1 MEGLVA
7 LILDGSGGARRLD
20 REALRRWTPPDG
32 ALWVQVDP
40 QLDEGR
46 EWLVDEAG
54 LPEGDRDT
62 LLRPV
67 RQTRV
72 EVVEGG
78 GCMFSMRLHD
88 GETGDTREARALARA
103 DRVVTVS
110 SDRFPALEACAT
122 RLARGQGPGSV
133 SELIQTAL
141 HVATESDEISALKLD
156 EQVTDLEARAERN
169 LKTTFDELREART
182 RGTALR
188 RRLGSEREALVQ
200 LRQNGPPWL
209 LVSHPDMW
217 RDTVA
222 HCIEL
227 IEEVDAIIDRL
238 RALQDY
244 AQNRLS
250 NVLGDRLYLLTILS
264 AIMMPL
270 SFVTGLL
277 GVNIGGIPA
286 AHSRWA
292 FTALCLL
299 LVAVAL
305 GEYVLLRRLRWVPG
319 EVPTDTETRAGPR
332 QPR

>member
-78 GCMFSMRLHD
+78 GCMFSMRLRD
-88 GETGDTREARALARA
+88 AETGDTREARALARA

-122 RLARGQGPGSV
+122 RLA
-133 SELIQTAL
+133 
-141 HVATESDEISALKLD
+141 
-156 EQVTDLEARAERN
+156 
-169 LKTTFDELREART
+169 
-182 RGTALR
+182 
-188 RRLGSEREALVQ
+188 
-200 LRQNGPPWL
+200 
-209 LVSHPDMW
+209 
-217 RDTVA
+217 
-222 HCIEL
+222 
-227 IEEVDAIIDRL
+227 
-238 RALQDY
+238 
-244 AQNRLS
+244 
-250 NVLGDRLYLLTILS
+250 
-264 AIMMPL
+264 
-270 SFVTGLL
+270 
-277 GVNIGGIPA
+277 
-286 AHSRWA
+286 
-292 FTALCLL
+292 
-299 LVAVAL
+299 
-305 GEYVLLRRLRWVPG
+305 
-319 EVPTDTETRAGPR
+319 
-332 QPR
+332 